1 MISQSGDYI
10 FDVVALWLV
19 LQLPDPIFKV
29 GLTTAV
35 ILVPGVVIGPA
46 AGVYVDKFNR
56 RDVIAAAN
64 IFQAIIVS
72 AIALLYS
79 LGQLPFILLLVFLFL
94 LNSGAQ
100 FVRPAVSAVIPRITQ
115 KEDLAA
121 ANGLFS
127 ISSSVNQIAG
137 YGIGGILVLLLG
149 VVVPIYYDSLTFVIA
164 AFTAT
169 LISRPILAI
178 PRAASEVQTMVDSAS
193 FWQKFM
199 EGLRFIRTSRIL
211 LELIVLATVLN
222 FFGGGIQTLV
232 APYSKLTLNGNA
244 GTYGALLVGLSI
256 GTVVGSILVG
266 KINARKYVGKLLFL
280 GVVVTGA
287 AVALIGF
294 TSNALLAATLML
306 TIGVAL
312 ALANLPIQVLVQI
325 KVPGELLGRVTTSLV
340 AIVTVA
346 QPIAAIT
353 TGTIAGTFSIGWTLV
368 FYGLAMMIVT
378 AGGYAVFREVREA
391 KY

>member
-1 MISQSGDYI
+1 LISQSGDYI

-35 ILVPGVVIGPA
+35 ILVPGVLIGPA
-46 AGVYVDKFNR
+46 AGVYVDKLNR
-56 RDVIAAAN
+56 RDVIVAAN
-64 IFQAIIVS
+64 IFQAVIVS
-72 AIALLYS
+72 VIALLYS
-79 LGQLPFILLLVFLFL
+79 LGQLQFILLLLFLFL

-100 FVRPAVSAVIPRITQ
+100 FVRPAVSAVIPRITR

-149 VVVPIYYDSLTFVIA
+149 VVVPIYYDSLTFIIA
-164 AFTAT
+164 TFTAT
-169 LISRPILAI
+169 LISRPILAV
-178 PRAASEVQTMVDSAS
+178 PPATGEVQTMVDSVS

-199 EGLRFIRTSRIL
+199 EGLLFIRKSRVL
-211 LELIVLATVLN
+211 LELIVLATILN

-256 GTVVGSILVG
+256 GTVLGSILVG
-266 KINARKYVGKLLFL
+266 KVNARKYVGKLLFL

-287 AVALIGF
+287 AVVLIGL
-294 TSNALLAATLML
+294 TSDTVLAVTLML
-306 TIGVAL
+306 IIGVAL

-353 TGTIAGTFSIGWTLV
+353 TGTIAGTFSIGWTLI

-378 AGGYAVFREVREA
+378 GGGYVVFREVREA